1 MSRQEISDRVKDRY
15 ESSTA
20 GQAGF
25 PGDEADILSQPIRT
39 PWRDAF
45 NRLRRNKLAIAGAL
59 IIGVIVFAA
68 LSAPLLAQEHPN
80 PNGIFKT
87 FPADNKQPP
96 SLAHPM
102 GTDALGRDMLS
113 LIMYGARISLLVGV
127 FAVGFA
133 IVFGAFLGA
142 VAGYAGGT
150 IDNIIMR
157 VMDIMLAFP
166 SILLALVIVVV
177 TGPGLF
183 NAMIAVGIVAIPT
196 YARITR
202 ATVIGEMNK
211 GYVDAARAIG
221 AGPNRILWRHVI
233 PNALSPIIVA
243 ASLGIATAIL
253 DAAGLG
259 FLGLGA
265 QPPTPE
271 WGLLL
276 SRNKSHMFT
285 SPWMVIFPGVSIM
298 FLVLGFNLLGDGFR
312 DAIDPRMS
320 RQR

>member
-1 MSRQEISDRVKDRY
+1 MKTTHERTY
-15 ESSTA
+15 EDFETS
-20 GQAGF
+20 QAGTSAA
-25 PGDEADILSQPIRT
+25 PLATKPRS
-39 PWRDAF
+39 PWMDVLL
-45 NRLRRNKLAIAGAL
+45 RLRRNKLAIAGGVMVGIVVVIAL
-59 IIGVIVFAA
+59 FA
-68 LSAPLLAQEHPN
+68 PVLAQQHPN
-80 PNGIFKT
+80 ENGIFKT
-87 FPADNKQPP
+87 FPRENKQPP

-113 LIMYGARISLLVGV
+113 LIMYGARVSLQVGV
-127 FAVGFA
+127 FAVSFA
-133 IVFGAFLGA
+133 IVLGAFLGA
-142 VAGYAGGT
+142 IAGYAGDLV
-150 IDNIIMR
+150 DNVIMR
-157 VMDIMLAFP
+157 VMDVMLAFP

-183 NAMIAVGIVAIPT
+183 NAMIAVGIVAIPS

-202 ATVIGEMNK
+202 ATVLGEK
-211 GYVDAARAIG
+211 SKDYVLAARALG
-221 AGPNRILWRHVI
+221 AQSYRILFRHVM

-276 SRNKSHMFT
+276 SRNKSHIFT
-285 SPWMVIFPGVSIM
+285 SPWIVFFPGVSIM
-298 FLVLGFNLLGDGFR
+298 FLVLGFNLLGDGLR
-312 DAIDPRMS
+312 DALDPKLGGR
-320 RQR
+320 

>member
-1 MSRQEISDRVKDRY
+1 MTDSVHKEAARPWEGEAEEEEFLLSREPRS
-15 ESSTA
+15 
-20 GQAGF
+20 
-25 PGDEADILSQPIRT
+25 
-39 PWRDAF
+39 PWQDVLT
-45 NRLRRNKLAIAGAL
+45 RLRRNKLAIVGTAMVGIVIMVAL
-59 IIGVIVFAA
+59 T
-68 LSAPLLAQEHPN
+68 APVLAQQHPN
-80 PNGIFKT
+80 ENGIFKT
-87 FPADNKQPP
+87 FPRDNKQPP

-102 GTDALGRDMLS
+102 GTDPLGRDMLS
-113 LIMYGARISLLVGV
+113 LIMYGARVSLLVGV

-133 IVFGAFLGA
+133 IFLGAFLGA
-142 VAGYAGGT
+142 IAGFTGDLF
-150 IDNIIMR
+150 DNLIMR

-166 SILLALVIVVV
+166 SILLALVIVVII
-177 TGPGLF
+177 GPGLF

-202 ATVIGEMNK
+202 ATVLGEK
-211 GYVDAARAIG
+211 GKEYVSAARAIG
-221 AGPNRILWRHVI
+221 ARSSRILFRHVM

-276 SRNKSHMFT
+276 SRNKSHIFT
-285 SPWMVIFPGVSIM
+285 SPWIVFFPGVSIM
-298 FLVLGFNLLGDGFR
+298 FLVLGFNLLGDGLR
-312 DAIDPRMS
+312 DALDPKVSTR
-320 RQR
+320 

>member
-1 MSRQEISDRVKDRY
+1 MTDSVHKEAARPWEGEAEEEEFLLSREPRS
-15 ESSTA
+15 
-20 GQAGF
+20 
-25 PGDEADILSQPIRT
+25 
-39 PWRDAF
+39 PWQDVLT
-45 NRLRRNKLAIAGAL
+45 RLRRNKLAIVGTAMVGIVIMVAL
-59 IIGVIVFAA
+59 T
-68 LSAPLLAQEHPN
+68 APVLAQQHPN
-80 PNGIFKT
+80 ENGIFKT
-87 FPADNKQPP
+87 VPRDHKQPP

-102 GTDALGRDMLS
+102 GTDPLGRDMLS
-113 LIMYGARISLLVGV
+113 LIMYGARVSLLVGV

-133 IVFGAFLGA
+133 IFLGAFLGA
-142 VAGYAGGT
+142 IAGFTGDLF
-150 IDNIIMR
+150 DNLIMR

-166 SILLALVIVVV
+166 SILLALVIVVII
-177 TGPGLF
+177 GPGLF

-202 ATVIGEMNK
+202 ATVLGEK
-211 GYVDAARAIG
+211 GKEYVSAARAIG
-221 AGPNRILWRHVI
+221 ARSSRILFRHVM

-276 SRNKSHMFT
+276 SRNKSHIFT
-285 SPWMVIFPGVSIM
+285 SPWIVFFPGVSIM
-298 FLVLGFNLLGDGFR
+298 FLVLGFNLLGDGLR
-312 DAIDPRMS
+312 DALDPKVSTR
-320 RQR
+320 